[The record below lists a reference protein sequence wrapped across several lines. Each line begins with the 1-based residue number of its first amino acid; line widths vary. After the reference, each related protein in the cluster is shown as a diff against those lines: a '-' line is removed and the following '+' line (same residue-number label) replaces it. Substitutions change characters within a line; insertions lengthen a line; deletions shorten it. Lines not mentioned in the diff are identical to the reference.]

1 MVLSPIMCYLIVV
14 LSVLKYCKT
23 INPKKDSIKFVSMAM
38 KIAMR
43 GEFPNF
49 TFDYSKLKI
58 ANRSLYSSSFVIFDS
73 ISDKFFENH
82 LGG

>member
-1 MVLSPIMCYLIVV
+1 
-14 LSVLKYCKT
+14 
-23 INPKKDSIKFVSMAM
+23 MAM